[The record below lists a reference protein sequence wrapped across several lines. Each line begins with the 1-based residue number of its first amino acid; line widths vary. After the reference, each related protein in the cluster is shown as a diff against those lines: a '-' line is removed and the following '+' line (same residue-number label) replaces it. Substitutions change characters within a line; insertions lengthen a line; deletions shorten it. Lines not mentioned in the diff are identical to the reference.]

1 MTIDSFLTQLS
12 EHCGIQAD
20 DIEVTVREDG
30 EYLRV
35 FISVPEED
43 SGLFIGYHG
52 ETLDSLQRM
61 VRIIFQEEY
70 PDHKIMVNLNDY
82 REQREDRLTEITASV
97 ADRVLETGES
107 YTFNSYFPAHER
119 FVIHSFLASDNKY
132 EKLESVSEGV
142 GKNRKLTIQFKNT

>member
-12 EHCGIQAD
+12 EHCGVAAD
-20 DIEVTVREDG
+20 DLQVDITEDG

-35 FISVPEED
+35 VITVPEED
-43 SGLFIGYHG
+43 SGIFIGYHG
-52 ETLDSLQRM
+52 ETLDSIQRL

-70 PDHKIMVNLNDY
+70 PDHKIMVNLNNY
-82 REQREDRLTEITASV
+82 REQREDRLCEITQSV

-119 FVIHSFLASDNKY
+119 YIIHSYLAGDEKY
-132 EKLESVSEGV
+132 DELESVSDGS
-142 GKNRKLTIQFKNT
+142 GKNRKLTIQFKA

>member
-12 EHCGIQAD
+12 EHCGISAD
-20 DIEVTVREDG
+20 DLKVEVQEDG

-35 FISVPEED
+35 SVLVPEED

-52 ETLDSLQRM
+52 ETLDSIQRM
-61 VRIIFQEEY
+61 VRIIFQDEY

-82 REQREDRLTEITASV
+82 RQQREDRLTEITESV

-119 FVIHSFLASDNKY
+119 FVIHSFLAQNEKY
-132 EKLESVSEGV
+132 AELESISEGS
-142 GKNRKLTIQFKNT
+142 GKNRKLTIQFKA

>member
-12 EHCGIQAD
+12 EHCGISAD
-20 DIEVTVREDG
+20 DLKVEVQEDG

-35 FISVPEED
+35 SVLVPEED

-52 ETLDSLQRM
+52 ETLDSIQRM
-61 VRIIFQEEY
+61 VRIIFQDEY

-82 REQREDRLTEITASV
+82 RQQREDRLTEITESV

-119 FVIHSFLASDNKY
+119 FVIHSFLAQNAKY
-132 EKLESVSEGV
+132 AELESISEGS
-142 GKNRKLTIQFKNT
+142 GKNRKLTIQFKA

>member
-12 EHCGIQAD
+12 EHCGVAAD
-20 DIEVTVREDG
+20 DLQVDITEDG

-35 FISVPEED
+35 VITVPEED
-43 SGLFIGYHG
+43 SGIFIGYHG
-52 ETLDSLQRM
+52 ETLDSIQRL

-70 PDHKIMVNLNDY
+70 PDHKIMVNLNNY
-82 REQREDRLTEITASV
+82 REQREDRLCEITQSV

-119 FVIHSFLASDNKY
+119 YIIHSYLASDEKY
-132 EKLESVSEGV
+132 DELESVSDGS
-142 GKNRKLTIQFKNT
+142 GKNRKLTIQFKA

>member
-12 EHCGIQAD
+12 EHCGISAD
-20 DIEVTVREDG
+20 DMKVEVQEDG

-35 FISVPEED
+35 SVLVPEED

-52 ETLDSLQRM
+52 ETLDSIQRM
-61 VRIIFQEEY
+61 VRIIFQDEY

-82 REQREDRLTEITASV
+82 RQQREDRLTEITESV
-97 ADRVLETGES
+97 ADRVLETGER

-119 FVIHSFLASDNKY
+119 FVIHSFLAKNEKY
-132 EKLESVSEGV
+132 EELESVSEGT
-142 GKNRKLTIQFKNT
+142 GKNRKLTIQFKA